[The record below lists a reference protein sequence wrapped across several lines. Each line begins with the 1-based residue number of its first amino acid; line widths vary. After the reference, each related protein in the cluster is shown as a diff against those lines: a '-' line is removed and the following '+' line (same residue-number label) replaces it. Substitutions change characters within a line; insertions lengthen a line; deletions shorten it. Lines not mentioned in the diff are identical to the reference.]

1 MKFIPRRAQLRLI
14 ALAYAA
20 VFLVA
25 ATLLYVRHLQ
35 ELKYPAEASG
45 GMWAGGDL
53 LLDIFIACLFM
64 VPTVFLIWV
73 TARFEAFYTPYSK
86 FLLGLS
92 LSAPV
97 CVSVLFLGEKH
108 VEQSLITLC
117 LYRLTWSPLILVGMG
132 ISRLLAR
139 FDRAKRFASYALL
152 IEVLT
157 LGIAVALFI
166 HEAGPKD
173 ISGRYPAP

>member
-1 MKFIPRRAQLRLI
+1 VKFIPLRAQLWLI

-20 VFLVA
+20 VFVVA
-25 ATLLYVRHLQ
+25 AILLYGRHLQ

-64 VPTVFLIWV
+64 VPTAFLIWV
-73 TARFEAFYTPYSK
+73 TVGFEAFYTSYSK

-97 CVSVLFLGEKH
+97 CLSVLFLGEKH
-108 VEQSLITLC
+108 VGESLIALC
-117 LYRLTWSPLILVGMG
+117 LYRLIWSPFILAGMG
-132 ISRLLAR
+132 ISRLVAQ
-139 FDRAKRFASYALL
+139 FDRAKRFASYAFL

-166 HEAGPKD
+166 HEAGAK
-173 ISGRYPAP
+173 RH

>member
-1 MKFIPRRAQLRLI
+1 VKFIPRRAQLWLI

-20 VFLVA
+20 VFVVA
-25 ATLLYVRHLQ
+25 ATLLHERHLQ

-73 TARFEAFYTPYSK
+73 TARIEAFYTPYSK

-97 CVSVLFLGEKH
+97 CLSVLFLGEKH
-108 VEQSLITLC
+108 VGQSLIILC
-117 LYRLTWSPLILVGMG
+117 LYRLIWSPFILVGMG
-132 ISRLLAR
+132 ISRLVAR

-166 HEAGPKD
+166 HEAGAK
-173 ISGRYPAP
+173 RH

>member
-1 MKFIPRRAQLRLI
+1 MKFIPRRAQLWLI
-14 ALAYAA
+14 ALAYAG
-20 VFLVA
+20 VFVVA

-45 GMWAGGDL
+45 GMWAAGDL

-64 VPTVFLIWV
+64 VPTAFLIWV
-73 TARFEAFYTPYSK
+73 TASLEAFYTPYSK

-92 LSAPV
+92 LSAPA
-97 CVSVLFLGEKH
+97 CLSVLFLGEKH
-108 VEQSLITLC
+108 VGESLINLC
-117 LYRLTWSPLILVGMG
+117 LYRLIWSPFILVGMG
-132 ISRLLAR
+132 ISRLVAR
-139 FDRAKRFASYALL
+139 FDRAKRLASYALV

-166 HEAGPKD
+166 HEIGAK
-173 ISGRYPAP
+173 RH